1 MKIKFTIIQNEYIS
15 SFYSGIVSDLFPL
28 LEEKPVDYGIL
39 EAEIRATSLR
49 MGLEDVDG
57 IYFAFFNSCFFFS
70 FEFLN

>member
-1 MKIKFTIIQNEYIS
+1 MYIF
-15 SFYSGIVSDLFPL
+15 SFYSGIVSDLFPR

-57 IYFAFFNSCFFFS
+57 IYFVLFNSCFLFF
-70 FEFLN
+70 